1 MTQVVNSDSLT
12 YLSHLSISFSI
23 CDTACLF
30 NATLE
35 NKKYISFWQEAT
47 NTGNFVRL
55 FVLVFNMFLSSSIYL
70 SIDLTSHRYNYLSP
84 RPTLVIFISTLLHL
98 SLAVLVEN
106 FSVLRAMLE
115 IRRWFFR
122 RLATSSCTLIDR

>member
-35 NKKYISFWQEAT
+35 NKKNIEVLGKKQPT
-47 NTGNFVRL
+47 QVTL
-55 FVLVFNMFLSSSIYL
+55 FGCLF
-70 SIDLTSHRYNYLSP
+70 
-84 RPTLVIFISTLLHL
+84 
-98 SLAVLVEN
+98 
-106 FSVLRAMLE
+106 
-115 IRRWFFR
+115 
-122 RLATSSCTLIDR
+122 